1 MKRREHILQTVA
13 LLAGLCGLIFYT
25 VRRGSPFLITLLISL
40 GIVLLYAFLMQI
52 SERAGTVL
60 MALPYVS
67 RPNRRALLA
76 LSIQIALPL
85 YLCLFCTACIPLFRW
100 ELWILTGFPVL
111 LLLAAPLY
119 AIMEELHDRR
129 LPRRFFWGIQLPLIA
144 AIYLLGQAVAWA
156 LVRLPML
163 VYA

>member
-1 MKRREHILQTVA
+1 MRRREHILQTVA
-13 LLAGLCGLIFYT
+13 LLAGLGGLAFYT

-52 SERAGTVL
+52 SERAGAALT
-60 MALPYVS
+60 ALPYVS
-67 RPNRRALLA
+67 RPNRRALLG

-100 ELWILTGFPVL
+100 EMWLLTGFPVL

-119 AIMEELHDRR
+119 SIMEELHDRR
-129 LPRRFFWGIQLPLIA
+129 FPRWLFWSIQLPLIA
-144 AIYLLGQAVAWA
+144 AIYLLGQIVSWA
-156 LVRLPML
+156 LLRLL
-163 VYA
+163 RLS

>member
-1 MKRREHILQTVA
+1 MRRREHILQTVA
-13 LLAGLCGLIFYT
+13 LLAGLGGLAFYT

-52 SERAGTVL
+52 SERAGAALT
-60 MALPYVS
+60 ALPYVS
-67 RPNRRALLA
+67 RPNRRALLG

-100 ELWILTGFPVL
+100 ELWFLTGLPILAL
-111 LLLAAPLY
+111 LCIPLL

-129 LPRRFFWGIQLPLIA
+129 LPRRFFLAVQLGMLT
-144 AIYLLGQAVAWA
+144 AIYLSGQLVAWG
-156 LVRLPML
+156 LVHIFSLT
-163 VYA
+163 